1 MELKNKTGF
10 ALMSAE
16 KRKQVASLGGKT
28 GNRNQFTSETASA
41 AGKIGGKAK
50 NPNKIVK
57 LQGGQNEH

>member
-1 MELKNKTGF
+1 
-10 ALMSAE
+10 MSAE